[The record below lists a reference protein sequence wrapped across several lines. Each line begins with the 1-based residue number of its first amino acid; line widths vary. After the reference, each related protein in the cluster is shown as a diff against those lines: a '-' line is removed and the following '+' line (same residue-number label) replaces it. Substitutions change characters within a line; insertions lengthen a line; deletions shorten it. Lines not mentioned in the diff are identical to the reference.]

1 MKLNGQTW
9 KRWIQVALGVVLLFD
24 LLLLYAIW
32 RAGGPGPKAM
42 REQHKQLEL
51 QDKLLGAD
59 VRRAAAIRDRLPAV
73 AGDCDRFF
81 EQQFLPARGG
91 YSAVVA
97 DLNTISEK
105 SGLRTASVNF
115 KQREL
120 EKRGLTE
127 VGITTVVEGD
137 YSNLV
142 RFINGIERSENF
154 YLLDSLTLASSAGG
168 SIKLNVQMR
177 TYFRA
182 TS

>member
-1 MKLNGQTW
+1 MQRNGQAW
-9 KRWIQVALGVVLLFD
+9 KKWIQVALGVVLLLD
-24 LLLLYAIW
+24 LFLVYVIW
-32 RAGGPGPKAM
+32 RAGGPGPQAM
-42 REQHKQLEL
+42 REQRKQLEL

-59 VRRAAAIRDRLPAV
+59 VRRAANIRDRLPVV
-73 AGDCDRFF
+73 ARDCDLFF
-81 EQQFLPARGG
+81 DQQFLPVKTG
-91 YSAVVA
+91 YSTVVA
-97 DLNTISEK
+97 DLNAISEN

-115 KQREL
+115 KQRDF

-127 VGITTVVEGD
+127 VGVTAVVEGD

-168 SIKLNVQMR
+168 TIKLNVQLR

-182 TS
+182 KS